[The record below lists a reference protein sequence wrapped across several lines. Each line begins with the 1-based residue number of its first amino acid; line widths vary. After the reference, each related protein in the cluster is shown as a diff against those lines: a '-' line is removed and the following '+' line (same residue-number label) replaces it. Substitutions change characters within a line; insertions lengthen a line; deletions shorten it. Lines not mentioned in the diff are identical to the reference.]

1 MQHHG
6 QGELSIAEVIYQK
19 ILKTDP
25 DQLINLASDP
35 KYAKQLAAARKRCD
49 ELRDGYGG
57 EFDLQRILDYRKNR
71 GKRNK

>member
-25 DQLINLASDP
+25 DQPVALHLLSAVDP
-35 KYAKQLAAARKRCD
+35 HPGRTGRLFPKKAM
-49 ELRDGYGG
+49 DGIYSP
-57 EFDLQRILDYRKNR
+57 
-71 GKRNK
+71 

>member
-25 DQLINLASDP
+25 DLPVALHLLGSVAPIREELEGFFP
-35 KYAKQLAAARKRCD
+35 KR
-49 ELRDGYGG
+49 
-57 EFDLQRILDYRKNR
+57 
-71 GKRNK
+71 